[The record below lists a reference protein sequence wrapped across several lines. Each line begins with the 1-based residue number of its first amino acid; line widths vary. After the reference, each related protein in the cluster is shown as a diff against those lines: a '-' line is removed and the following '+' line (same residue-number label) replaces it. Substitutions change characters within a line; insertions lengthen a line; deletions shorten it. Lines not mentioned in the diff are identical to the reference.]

1 LPVKSAVD
9 HDVYLINLVN
19 YYKHS
24 EGNRQFGSPWIIS
37 LHNQFIFVSDYIKT
51 NKNLDYGFVIHAQK
65 WFNLLMEF
73 CDIDDI
79 RGNENLLTSAIIKY
93 SIIPPKNSLTLDE
106 YCKLLANKMGL
117 EGADAEYVLD
127 IITKSKLKSDLE
139 KSLETNDAENITD
152 KTYEIFANVS
162 AMDKFI
168 AQRES
173 EKGKDRIIQ
182 GLKDFQKKVIAE
194 RIFIKKCCHLQ
205 VL

>member
-1 LPVKSAVD
+1 
-9 HDVYLINLVN
+9 
-19 YYKHS
+19 
-24 EGNRQFGSPWIIS
+24 
-37 LHNQFIFVSDYIKT
+37 
-51 NKNLDYGFVIHAQK
+51 
-65 WFNLLMEF
+65 M
-73 CDIDDI
+73 
-79 RGNENLLTSAIIKY
+79 
-93 SIIPPKNSLTLDE
+93 TLDE